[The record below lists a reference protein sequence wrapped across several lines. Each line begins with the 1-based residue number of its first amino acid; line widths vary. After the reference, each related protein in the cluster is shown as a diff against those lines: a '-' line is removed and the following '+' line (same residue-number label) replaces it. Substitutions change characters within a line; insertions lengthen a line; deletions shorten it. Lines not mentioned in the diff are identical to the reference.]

1 MLALVTVMA
10 KNAIPIN
17 SDITATKR
25 QRNKSEQWDIF
36 DWLFDFMKKERY
48 LVLCNYLNIQILAVK
63 IKSP

>member
-48 LVLCNYLNIQILAVK
+48 LVLCSYLNIQILAVK